1 MFSKADYE
9 VQVIEDVVVV
19 IDQDKGGMS
28 VTNDIENVLQ
38 DLSYSMDLGNRPVV
52 YQDSTGTFD
61 GVNHDT
67 GKFTGFYR
75 LNETN
80 VYAAVAKVK
89 SQLVKA
95 S

>member
-9 VQVIEDVVVV
+9 VQIIDDVFVVT
-19 IDQDKGGMS
+19 DLDKGGIS

-38 DLSYSMDLGNRPVV
+38 DLSYSMDLGGRPVI
-52 YQDSTGTFD
+52 YRDSMGRFD
-61 GVNHDT
+61 GVNHIL
-67 GKFTGFYR
+67 GRFVSFSS

-89 SQLVKA
+89 SQLAEA